1 MKKTLTLMLV
11 LGLLGLVWAGC
22 GKKEESASQ
31 TEQSAA
37 SVTAPAVYACAMHP
51 EVVSAGLGKCNE
63 CGMDLEKREDLA
75 SLNVKF
81 AYICPMGD
89 QGGLPDQPGKCAGC
103 GMDLNKTGV
112 VISHICTAHPE
123 QVASETGK
131 CALCQKEMMVD
142 TAFVT
147 MSAES

>member
-1 MKKTLTLMLV
+1 MKKMLILALGVV
-11 LGLLGLVWAGC
+11 LVGLIFSGC
-22 GKKEESASQ
+22 GKKEESAPQ
-31 TEQSAA
+31 TEAQTATA
-37 SVTAPAVYACAMHP
+37 EAPAVYACSMHP
-51 EVVSAGLGKCNE
+51 EVVSAHAGKCNA

-75 SLNVKF
+75 ASMKV
-81 AYICPMGD
+81 AYICPMND

-112 VISHICTAHPE
+112 VISYICSVHPE

-131 CALCQKEMMVD
+131 CALCQKEMVVD